1 MGLITQSCTWSNE
14 YMTLARDSF
23 VEDNPQ
29 QVIDAFK
36 DCGWEAVLDG
46 ITDKG
51 YAFMFDA
58 FREAAVKAE
67 EGVGKAHGKVL
78 MLMAEACSMMLR
90 PEKLNQ
96 TFEPSFVGGG
106 RRSIIPD
113 DFTDSEVEFF
123 AEVTGSIDNPLLKG
137 RLADLVWHRRLPRD
151 PNFALSAIDTYI
163 QLPLDVDTWFGD
175 GEQCW
180 QRAIGLVR
188 MIGPTAGD
196 RLDQIES
203 SMVAAIG
210 SATTKDKFFAFRLVD
225 TLKSNG
231 LGKNHSATVAKKLEA
246 LAGEFGAESDF
257 HASESCYNAAAG
269 WYADSGD
276 KDKSIDMIVAEAEA
290 FVSDAT
296 TRVSSENPSFGVAAS
311 FLEDAIQ
318 VYRRVPRAHRDR
330 HHVDQRIHDLRL
342 RLDEYGQRAQ
352 DEMATVSSPPI
363 DLSESVE
370 LARNAVSGKPVH
382 EALRAFANVHGISV
396 KKLRESA
403 IESLSRSPFL
413 ASISKVVS
421 SHDGRIIARTPGIK
435 GSTPSD
441 EDEETIRAEMNHP
454 HYGTLV
460 GVAVEALIL
469 PAMEILTL
477 EHRLRTADFIELAR
491 RSPIVPIGREVLF
504 GKALAEGFNR
514 DYATSI
520 HLLTPQIEHMV
531 RFHLKSAGVPTAH
544 LDQNGIETEKGLSAL
559 IELPECS
566 TIFGDDLTYEIRA
579 LFCDQVGP
587 NLRNNVAHGLLN
599 DREVQSIDAVY
610 AWWLGLKLVFNAFW
624 NSLARATASEEH
636 EQASEDNP
644 V

>member
-1 MGLITQSCTWSNE
+1 
-14 YMTLARDSF
+14 MTMARDSY
-23 VEDNPQ
+23 VEENFA
-29 QVIDAFK
+29 QVFDAFS
-36 DCGWEAVLDG
+36 DCGWKAVIDS
-46 ITDKG
+46 ISDKG
-51 YAFMFDA
+51 YAFTSDG
-58 FREAAVKAE
+58 FREAAVRAE
-67 EGVGKAHGKVL
+67 KEGSKAHGKVL
-78 MLMAEACSMMLR
+78 MLLAEACSMMLR
-90 PEKLNQ
+90 PDKPNEP
-96 TFEPSFVGGG
+96 FEPSFVGGG

-113 DFTDSEVEFF
+113 DFTDSEVEFVAKI
-123 AEVTGSIDNPLLKG
+123 AESIDDPLLKG

-151 PNFALSAIDTYI
+151 PNFALAAIDSYI
-163 QLPLDVDTWFGD
+163 QLPLDVDAWFGD

-203 SMVAAIG
+203 SMVGAIQ
-210 SATTKDKFFAFRLVD
+210 SATTKDKFFAYRLVD

-231 LGKNHSATVAKKLEA
+231 LGKNHSATVARKLEA
-246 LAGEFGAESDF
+246 LAGEFGAEGDF

-269 WYADSGD
+269 WYTDSGD
-276 KDKSIDMIVAEAEA
+276 NDKSIDMIVAEAEA

-296 TRVSSENPSFGVAAS
+296 SRVSAGNPSHGVAAS

-330 HHVDQRIHDLRL
+330 HQVDQRIHDLRL
-342 RLDEYGQRAQ
+342 RLNEYGQRAQ
-352 DEMATVSSPPI
+352 DEMATFSSPPI

-370 LARNAVSGKPVH
+370 KARNAVSGKPPD
-382 EALRAFANVHGISV
+382 EALRAFANLHAISA

-403 IESLSRSPFL
+403 IESLSRSSFL

-421 SHDGRIIARTPGIK
+421 SHDGRVIARTPGIK

-441 EDEETIRAEMNHP
+441 EDEEAIRAEMNHP
-454 HYGTLV
+454 HYGMLV
-460 GVAVEALIL
+460 GVAVQALIL
-469 PAMEILTL
+469 PALEVLTL

-514 DYATSI
+514 DFATSI
-520 HLLTPQIEHMV
+520 HLLAPQIEHMV

-544 LDQNGIETEKGLSAL
+544 LDQNGIESENGLSAL

-587 NLRNNVAHGLLN
+587 NLRNNIAHGLLN
-599 DREVQSIDAVY
+599 DREVQSVDAIY
-610 AWWLGLKLVFNAFW
+610 AWWLGLKLVFNTFW
-624 NSLARATASEEH
+624 NSLARETGN
-636 EQASEDNP
+636 EQQPQADEGAPADD
-644 V
+644 

>member
-1 MGLITQSCTWSNE
+1 
-14 YMTLARDSF
+14 MTLARDSF

-46 ITDKG
+46 IADKG
-51 YAFMFDA
+51 YAYMFDA

-67 EGVGKAHGKVL
+67 EEAGKAHGKVL

-90 PEKLNQ
+90 PDKLNQ
-96 TFEPSFVGGG
+96 PFDG
-106 RRSIIPD
+106 RPSIIPD
-113 DFTDSEVEFF
+113 DFTDSEVKFI
-123 AEVTGSIDNPLLKG
+123 AEITESIDSPLLKG

-151 PNFALSAIDTYI
+151 PNFALTAIDSYI

-188 MIGPTAGD
+188 MVGSTAGD
-196 RLDQIES
+196 RLGQIES
-203 SMVAAIG
+203 SMVDAIQ
-210 SATTKDKFFAFRLVD
+210 SATTKDKFLAYRLVD

-231 LGKNHSATVAKKLEA
+231 LGRNDSAAVAKKLEA
-246 LAGEFGAESDF
+246 LAGEFGTEGDF

-276 KDKSIDMIVAEAEA
+276 NDKSIDMIVAEAEA
-290 FVSDAT
+290 FVGDAT
-296 TRVSSENPSFGVAAS
+296 SRVSPGNPSYGVAAS

-318 VYRRVPRAHRDR
+318 VYRKVPRAHRDR
-330 HHVDQRIHDLRL
+330 HQVDQRIHYLRS
-342 RLDEYGQRAQ
+342 RLNEYGQRAQ
-352 DEMATVSSPPI
+352 DEMATVSSAAV
-363 DLSESVE
+363 DLSEIVE
-370 LARNAVSGKPVH
+370 QARNAVSGKPPH
-382 EALRAFANVHGISV
+382 EALRAFANVHGVSV

-403 IESLSRSPFL
+403 IESLSCSPFL
-413 ASISKVVS
+413 ASISKVMS

-441 EDEETIRAEMNHP
+441 EDEEAIRAEMNRP

-460 GVAVEALIL
+460 GVAVQALIL
-469 PAMEILTL
+469 PALEVLIL

-514 DYATSI
+514 DFATSI
-520 HLLTPQIEHMV
+520 HLLAPQIEHMV

-544 LDQNGIETEKGLSAL
+544 LDQNGIETENGLSAL

-587 NLRNNVAHGLLN
+587 NLRNNLAHGLLN
-599 DREVQSIDAVY
+599 DREVQSVDAVY
-610 AWWLGLKLVFNAFW
+610 AWWLGLKLVFNTFW
-624 NSLARATASEEH
+624 NSLAKETASEEH

>member
-1 MGLITQSCTWSNE
+1 MPT
-14 YMTLARDSF
+14 
-23 VEDNPQ
+23 
-29 QVIDAFK
+29 
-36 DCGWEAVLDG
+36 
-46 ITDKG
+46 
-51 YAFMFDA
+51 
-58 FREAAVKAE
+58 
-67 EGVGKAHGKVL
+67 
-78 MLMAEACSMMLR
+78 
-90 PEKLNQ
+90 
-96 TFEPSFVGGG
+96 
-106 RRSIIPD
+106 
-113 DFTDSEVEFF
+113 
-123 AEVTGSIDNPLLKG
+123 
-137 RLADLVWHRRLPRD
+137 LVWHRRLPRD
-151 PNFALSAIDTYI
+151 PNFALAAIDSYI

-175 GEQCW
+175 AEQCW

-203 SMVAAIG
+203 SMIGAIQ
-210 SATTKDKFFAFRLVD
+210 SATTKDKFFAYRLVD

-231 LGKNHSATVAKKLEA
+231 LGKNDAANVAKKLEA
-246 LAGEFGAESDF
+246 LAGKFGAEGDF

-276 KDKSIDMIVAEAEA
+276 NDKSIDMIVAEAEA
-290 FVSDAT
+290 FVGDAT
-296 TRVSSENPSFGVAAS
+296 SRVSSGNPSHGVAAS

-318 VYRRVPRAHRDR
+318 VYRRVPRADRDR
-330 HHVDQRIHDLRL
+330 HQVDQRIHDLRL
-342 RLDEYGQRAQ
+342 LLNESGQRAQ

-370 LARNAVSGKPVH
+370 QARNAVRGKPPH

-403 IESLSRSPFL
+403 IESLSHSPFL

-441 EDEETIRAEMNHP
+441 EDEEAIRAEMNHP

-460 GVAVEALIL
+460 GVAVQALIL
-469 PAMEILTL
+469 PALEVLTL

-514 DYATSI
+514 DFATSI
-520 HLLTPQIEHMV
+520 HLLAPQIEHMV

-544 LDQNGIETEKGLSAL
+544 LDQNGIETENGLSAL

-579 LFCDQVGP
+579 LLCDQVGP

-599 DREVQSIDAVY
+599 DREVQSVDAIY
-610 AWWLGLKLVFNAFW
+610 AWWLGLKIGIQHLLEFL
-624 NSLARATASEEH
+624 S
-636 EQASEDNP
+636 
-644 V
+644 

>member
-1 MGLITQSCTWSNE
+1 
-14 YMTLARDSF
+14 MTLARDSF

-29 QVIDAFK
+29 QALDAFK
-36 DCGWEAVLDG
+36 DCGWKAVLDG

-51 YAFMFDA
+51 YAFMCDA

-67 EGVGKAHGKVL
+67 EEVGKTHGKVL

-90 PEKLNQ
+90 PDKPNQ
-96 TFEPSFVGGG
+96 PFEPSLVVGG
-106 RRSIIPD
+106 RRSTIPD
-113 DFTDSEVEFF
+113 DFTDSEVDFF
-123 AEVTGSIDNPLLKG
+123 AEITESIGNPLLKG
-137 RLADLVWHRRLPRD
+137 RLADVVWHRRLPRD
-151 PNFALSAIDTYI
+151 PNFALAAIDSYM

-203 SMVAAIG
+203 SMIAAIQ
-210 SATTKDKFFAFRLVD
+210 SATTKDKFFAYRLVD

-231 LGKNHSATVAKKLEA
+231 LGKNDSATVAKKLEA
-246 LAGEFGAESDF
+246 LAGEFGAEGEF
-257 HASESCYNAAAG
+257 HASESYYNAAAG

-276 KDKSIDMIVAEAEA
+276 NDKSIDMIVAEAEA
-290 FVSDAT
+290 FVSDANS
-296 TRVSSENPSFGVAAS
+296 RVSSGNPSHGVAAS

-318 VYRRVPRAHRDR
+318 VYRRVPRADR
-330 HHVDQRIHDLRL
+330 VRHQVDQRIHDLRL
-342 RLDEYGQRAQ
+342 RLNEFGQRAQ
-352 DEMATVSSPPI
+352 DEMATFTSPPI

-370 LARNAVSGKPVH
+370 QARKAVGGKPPD

-403 IESLSRSPFL
+403 IEGLSRSPFL

-421 SHDGRIIARTPGIK
+421 SHDGRVIARTPGIK

-441 EDEETIRAEMNHP
+441 EDEEAIRAEMNHP
-454 HYGTLV
+454 HYATLV
-460 GVAVEALIL
+460 GAAVQALIL
-469 PAMEILTL
+469 PALDVLTF
-477 EHRLRTADFIELAR
+477 EHRVRTADFIELAR

-514 DYATSI
+514 DFATSI
-520 HLLTPQIEHMV
+520 HLLAPQIENMV
-531 RFHLKSAGVPTAH
+531 RFHLKTAGVPTAH
-544 LDQNGIETEKGLSAL
+544 LDPNGIENEIGLSAL

-599 DREVQSIDAVY
+599 DREVQSVDAVY
-610 AWWLGLKLVFNAFW
+610 AWWLGLKLVFNTFW
-624 NSLARATASEEH
+624 NSLARETAADED